1 MRRVHVV
8 RSFLTDVGVPA
19 VLGAIV
25 LIVLDTTRDEAT
37 PWWGIALIFLVVFA
51 LCDGARYLARRRR

>member
-1 MRRVHVV
+1 M